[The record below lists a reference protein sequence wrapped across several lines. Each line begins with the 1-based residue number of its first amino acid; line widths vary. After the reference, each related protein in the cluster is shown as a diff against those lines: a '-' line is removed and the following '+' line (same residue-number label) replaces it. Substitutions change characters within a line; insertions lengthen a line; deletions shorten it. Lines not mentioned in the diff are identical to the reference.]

1 MPNSRRL
8 VALMLVLSAAAYA
21 EVVPPATPVA
31 VTPFA
36 VVGEDSISREEFQ
49 AALHES
55 MRRRF
60 FHGAPEPE
68 QLTAYRRDVTQRLV
82 DRVLL
87 RQEIKRR
94 RIVADVEA
102 VDAKLAQI
110 EQRLAGTPEWR
121 TDRDRALPLLR
132 ARREEEN
139 VLAQL
144 EAQVRQVAEPGSVE
158 IRQYN
163 QDHPERFTTPERVR
177 VSLILLKVAPSASA
191 QTWQAAEQ
199 EAAQL
204 VAKLRGGADF
214 AALARLHS
222 ADTSAAKGGDLGYI
236 HRGMLAAEAQQALDK
251 MVSVG
256 EISAPVILLQGMAV
270 LRLDER
276 VAPVLNALSAAE
288 PRARELL
295 MREQADAAWKGLLE
309 GLRARTSILIN
320 DSN

>member
-8 VALMLVLSAAAYA
+8 VALMLMLSAAAYA
-21 EVVPPATPVA
+21 EVVPPVTPVA

-68 QLTAYRRDVTQRLV
+68 QLAAYRRDVTQRLV

-110 EQRLAGTPEWR
+110 EQRLAGKPEWQQ
-121 TDRDRALPLLR
+121 DRERALPLLR
-132 ARREEEN
+132 ARLEEEDA
-139 VLAQL
+139 LAQL

-158 IRQYN
+158 IRQYY

-204 VAKLRGGADF
+204 VAKLRSGADF

-222 ADTSAAKGGDLGYI
+222 ADASAAKGGDLGYI
-236 HRGMLAAEAQQALDK
+236 HHGMLAAEAQQALDK

-256 EISAPVILLQGMAV
+256 EISAPVILLQGVAV

-295 MREQADAAWKGLLE
+295 MREQADAAWKGLLA

>member
-1 MPNSRRL
+1 
-8 VALMLVLSAAAYA
+8 MLVLSAAAAYA
-21 EVVPPATPVA
+21 EVVRPATPVA

-49 AALHES
+49 AALHEG
-55 MRRRF
+55 MRRKF

-68 QLTAYRRDVTQRLV
+68 QLAAHRREVTQRLI

-87 RQEIKRR
+87 RQEIQRR
-94 RIVADVEA
+94 RIVADAEA
-102 VDAKLAQI
+102 VNAKLVQV
-110 EQRLAGTPEWR
+110 EQRLAKSPEWQG
-121 TDRDRALPLLR
+121 DRERALPLLR
-132 ARREEEN
+132 ARLEEEHA
-139 VLAQL
+139 LAQL
-144 EAQVRQVAEPGSVE
+144 EVQVRQVAEPGLAA
-158 IRQYN
+158 IRKYY
-163 QDHPERFTTPERVR
+163 QDHPEQFTTPERVR
-177 VSLILLKVAPSASA
+177 VSLILLIVAPSASA

-204 VAKLRGGADF
+204 VSKLRGGADF

-256 EISAPVILLQGMAV
+256 EVSPPVMLLQGVAV

-276 VAPVLNALSAAE
+276 VAPVLNALSVAE

-309 GLRARTSILIN
+309 GLRARTPILIN
-320 DSN
+320 DAN